1 MKRHGVIVAFG
12 VLLVSMLWTTSQTQ
26 AQTKLNLDGHYKGSK
41 GLVFIKRE
49 DLLHMATTTGLKV
62 HLVKFVKL
70 SKHDLEKLTKCG
82 CAAPVQDG
90 DLTGG
95 WKCVKGCLSDWGV
108 PSTMIWACTA
118 SCGLGV
124 PSCIACLGVTEYIVA
139 GCAMYCAWWPVIV
152 GNGNDE
158 LIGRASIPRRPKR
171 AMRVRSLR

>member
-1 MKRHGVIVAFG
+1 MKRHSVIVALG
-12 VLLVSMLWTTSQTQ
+12 VLFVSMLWATSQTQ
-26 AQTKLNLDGHYKGSK
+26 AQTKLNLDLHYKGTR
-41 GLVFIKRE
+41 GVVFMNRE
-49 DLLHMATTTGLKV
+49 GLLHMAKTTGLKV

-95 WKCVKGCLSDWGV
+95 WQCMQGCLSDWGV
-108 PSTMIWACTA
+108 PQTMIWACTA
-118 SCGLGV
+118 SCGLGI

-139 GCAMYCAWWPVIV
+139 GCALYCAWAPVL
-152 GNGNDE
+152 GGKE
-158 LIGRASIPRRPKR
+158 IGVLMAHASIHRRPKG